1 MLTPGTGVF
10 RRERNLG
17 VTSMLG
23 AFRSAHAGPRS
34 AAARIGLVALLACVG
49 VSWTAGASSAF
60 ATYGTVKIKKVN
72 EGGNQTD
79 LFHFDAPSAI
89 KTGGFDLKGGDTYLN
104 SRVHANTGS
113 YASLG
118 DYV

>member
-1 MLTPGTGVF
+1 MFGVL
-10 RRERNLG
+10 R
-17 VTSMLG
+17 
-23 AFRSAHAGPRS
+23 P
-34 AAARIGLVALLACVG
+34 AAAGTRGALARFGLVALLACVG

-72 EGGNQTD
+72 EGGDPTD

-89 KTGGFDLKGGDTYLN
+89 KAGGFDLKGGETYVN

-113 YASLG
+113 YA
-118 DYV
+118 